1 MNTCACSVQ
10 CDHSIDHTW
19 SPPSMHSMIYYCMRK
34 DAPTCAWLHS
44 CIYVRIH
51 VHTFVLGGYLDMYAC
66 EALKVCESLP
76 CLGRV
81 SMANDSQPISPSVHF
96 STRAALAPSV
106 LTSRRPPPTLGCVS
120 GLQRDTSGRHGQ
132 HFASIDHVD
141 QLLANICGRGLEAM
155 PKLDRERLS
164 QGRGGWKCLFE

>member
-1 MNTCACSVQ
+1 MVAAKYAFHDLLLYAQRCS
-10 CDHSIDHTW
+10 H
-19 SPPSMHSMIYYCMRK
+19 MCM
-34 DAPTCAWLHS
+34 AAF
-44 CIYVRIH
+44 
-51 VHTFVLGGYLDMYAC
+51 VHLCTYSRTYICLGGYLDMYAC